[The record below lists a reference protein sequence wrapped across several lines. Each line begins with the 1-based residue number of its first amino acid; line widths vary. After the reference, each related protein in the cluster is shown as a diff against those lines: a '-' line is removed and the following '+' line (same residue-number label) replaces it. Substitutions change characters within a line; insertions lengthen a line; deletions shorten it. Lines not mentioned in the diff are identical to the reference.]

1 MTPQETFITRLRRHR
16 ERNRISLDEIVS
28 ATRIKRE
35 QLEAFESGDLTVWPR
50 GIYARA
56 WIRGYAGVIG
66 LDPSDTVDEFCRLF
80 PQGDRR
86 AEGTFRDIAAIISQP
101 STYQDEPERP
111 AQGERRRRSPPV
123 DATESPVHAPQ
134 KGRTW
139 RDHLLR
145 VMRNARPDH
154 LLRVVRNA
162 RPGSPRTARSA
173 HTN

>member
-56 WIRGYAGVIG
+56 WIRGYADVIG
-66 LDPSDTVDEFCRLF
+66 LDPIDTVDEFCRLF

-86 AEGTFRDIAAIISQP
+86 AEGTFRDMAAIIAHP
-101 STYQDEPERP
+101 STYQDELGHPVE
-111 AQGERRRRSPPV
+111 GDRRRPSPP
-123 DATESPVHAPQ
+123 DPMPEPMIEKPP
-134 KGRTW
+134 TW
-139 RDHLLR
+139 RDHL
-145 VMRNARPDH
+145 M
-154 LLRVVRNA
+154 RVVRNL
-162 RPGSPRTARSA
+162 RPGSPRAADSA

>member
-86 AEGTFRDIAAIISQP
+86 AEGTFRDIAAIVAHP
-101 STYQDEPERP
+101 STYQDQLGHPEE
-111 AQGERRRRSPPV
+111 GDRRRPLSPV
-123 DATESPVHAPQ
+123 DPIESHVEAIEKPA
-134 KGRTW
+134 TW
-139 RDHLLR
+139 RAQLLR
-145 VMRNARPDH
+145 VMRNLRPARSE
-154 LLRVVRNA
+154 RAV
-162 RPGSPRTARSA
+162 RSA

>member
-56 WIRGYAGVIG
+56 WIRGYADVIG
-66 LDPSDTVDEFCRLF
+66 LDPIDTVDEFCRLF

-86 AEGTFRDIAAIISQP
+86 AEGTFRDFAAIIAHP
-101 STYQDEPERP
+101 STYQDELGHTVESD
-111 AQGERRRRSPPV
+111 RRRPSPSVPV
-123 DATESPVHAPQ
+123 TEKPQ
-134 KGRTW
+134 TW

-145 VMRNARPDH
+145 V
-154 LLRVVRNA
+154 VRNL